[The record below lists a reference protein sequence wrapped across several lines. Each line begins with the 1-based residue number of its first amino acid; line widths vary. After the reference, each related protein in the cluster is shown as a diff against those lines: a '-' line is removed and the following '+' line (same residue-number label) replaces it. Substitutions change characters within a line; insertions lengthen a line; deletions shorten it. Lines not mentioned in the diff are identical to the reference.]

1 MFLFCSHGVKGLPV
15 DRSAKFLEAA
25 VPKIGGKLTVPRL
38 LIHEACGE
46 RNTGLAL
53 VK

>member
-1 MFLFCSHGVKGLPV
+1 LFSWSQELSVGK
-15 DRSAKFLEAA
+15 RAKFLEAA

-38 LIHEACGE
+38 LIHEARGE